1 MMAPT
6 TPITKVKPSLRDGD
20 GGDAG
25 SVAAATWAAK
35 RQKKAVETEKY
46 KVSNNRS
53 NNLPPPPKR
62 VLCSTLPGGD
72 VARGSPRKKA
82 AVLSQEDKVEEDLT
96 DEEPSNNEELGGGNL
111 DARADEV
118 EYDNDVDAAGGRSGL
133 RHGMAELEAA
143 MTVPGLTA
151 AWFAGREVLTTTAEM
166 ATTYE
171 ALVRSIVKDPAGAL
185 AAALAH
191 EASEQIYLIVPNG
204 EGVFLVIHGLTC
216 WGEAP
221 GGARNQRGHLVA
233 FEGNV

>member
-25 SVAAATWAAK
+25 SVASATWAAK

-53 NNLPPPPKR
+53 YNLPPPPKR
-62 VLCSTLPGGD
+62 VLRSMLPGGD
-72 VARGSPRKKA
+72 VGGGSPRKTA
-82 AVLSQEDKVEEDLT
+82 AILSQEDKVEEDLT
-96 DEEPSNNEELGGGNL
+96 DEEPSDNEELGGGNP
-111 DARADEV
+111 DARADGV
-118 EYDNDVDAAGGRSGL
+118 EYDNNVNAAGGGSGL

-143 MTVPGLTA
+143 MTVLGSTA
-151 AWFAGREVLTTTAEM
+151 AWFAERVVSTTTAEM

-185 AAALAH
+185 AAALTNK
-191 EASEQIYLIVPNG
+191 ASKQTYLAVPNG
-204 EGVFLVIHGLTC
+204 EGVFSVIHGLTW
-216 WGEAP
+216 WGEVP
-221 GGARNQRGHLVA
+221 GGA
-233 FEGNV
+233 

>member
-35 RQKKAVETEKY
+35 RQQKGVETEKY
-46 KVSNNRS
+46 KVSNHRS
-53 NNLPPPPKR
+53 YTLPPPPKR
-62 VLCSTLPGGD
+62 VLRSTLPGGD
-72 VARGSPRKKA
+72 VAGGSPRKTA
-82 AVLSQEDKVEEDLT
+82 AVFSQEDKVKEDLT
-96 DEEPSNNEELGGGNL
+96 DEEPSDDEELGGGNP
-111 DARADEV
+111 DARADGV
-118 EYDNDVDAAGGRSGL
+118 KYDNDVNTAGGGSGL
-133 RHGMAELEAA
+133 RHGMAELKAA

-151 AWFAGREVLTTTAEM
+151 AWFAKRVVSTTTAEM

-191 EASEQIYLIVPNG
+191 EASK
-204 EGVFLVIHGLTC
+204 
-216 WGEAP
+216 
-221 GGARNQRGHLVA
+221 
-233 FEGNV
+233 